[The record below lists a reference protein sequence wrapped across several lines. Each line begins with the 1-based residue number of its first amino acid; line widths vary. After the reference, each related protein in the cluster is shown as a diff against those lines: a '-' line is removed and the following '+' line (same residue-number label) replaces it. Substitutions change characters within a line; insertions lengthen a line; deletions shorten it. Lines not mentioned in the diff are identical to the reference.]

1 MDNEKLIMQI
11 TKIVS
16 LPSYITFEPLEN
28 IALLLQNR
36 QVAVLV
42 DENTKKNCYPIL
54 EAIFE
59 SAKLPKPL
67 LIEIPAGEIHKT
79 LETCTHIWYELTQNH
94 FDRKSILLNLGGGVI
109 GDMGGFCAATYK
121 RGIDF
126 IQIPTT
132 LLSQVDASV
141 GGKLGIDFNGFKNHI
156 GLFQIPLKVWIHTP
170 FLKTVPQNEI
180 RSGFA
185 EVIKHTLIA
194 DKKEWKNSLI
204 NESNENNFE
213 NQSKNTSKNIFKND
227 TQNEFWDKIVAHSVA
242 LKAHITE
249 SDPTEKGIR
258 KILNFGH
265 TIGHAI
271 ESYFIEENKKDS
283 TKTVFLH
290 GEAIAL
296 GMIAESYFSAFLC
309 QNSNPNSSQSFISST
324 DFEKIKTYISTLFED
339 IIIEFRKSIK
349 QENVLQNIIK
359 WAKQDKKNA
368 QNTILTCALVETGKA
383 TFDIPISETQ
393 ILECLRNI

>member
-1 MDNEKLIMQI
+1 MIKQTN
-11 TKIVS
+11 S
-16 LPSYITFEPLEN
+16 LPTYITFEPLEK
-28 IALLLQNR
+28 IISLLQNK

-42 DENTKKNCYPIL
+42 DENTKRDCYPIL
-54 EAIFE
+54 DKVFE
-59 SAKLPKPL
+59 KAKLQKPL
-67 LIEIPAGEIHKT
+67 LIEIPSGETNKT

-94 FDRKSILLNLGGGVI
+94 FDRKAILINLGGGVI
-109 GDMGGFCAATYK
+109 GDMGGFCASTYK

-156 GLFQIPLKVWIHTP
+156 GIFQTPSKVWIHSP
-170 FLKTVPQNEI
+170 FLKTLPQNEM

-194 DKKEWKNSLI
+194 DKKAWQKLLDDKDIIKNS
-204 NESNENNFE
+204 FE
-213 NQSKNTSKNIFKND
+213 NQSEIDIKNELI
-227 TQNEFWDKIVAHSVA
+227 DKIVAHSVA
-242 LKAHITE
+242 LKAKVTE
-249 SDPTEKGIR
+249 ADPTEKGLR

-271 ESYFIEENKKDS
+271 ESYFIEENIKESKKGTI
-283 TKTVFLH
+283 TKPVFLH

-296 GMIAESYFSAFLC
+296 GMIAESYFSAYLC
-309 QNSNPNSSQSFISST
+309 KELYPHQTFISEN
-324 DFEKIKTYISTLFED
+324 DFVAIRNYINSIFED
-339 IIIEFRKSIK
+339 TIIDFRKAI
-349 QENVLQNIIK
+349 QTENTAQKITE

-368 QNTILTCALVETGKA
+368 QNTILTCALEEIGKA
-383 TFDIPISETQ
+383 TFDISISEIQ
-393 ILECLRNI
+393 ILECLKNI

>member
-1 MDNEKLIMQI
+1 MLNVS
-11 TKIVS
+11 TS
-16 LPSYITFEPLEN
+16 LPSYITFEALEK
-28 IALLLQNR
+28 ITSLLQNR

-42 DENTKKNCYPIL
+42 DENTKRDCYLIL
-54 EAIFE
+54 YKIFE
-59 SAKLPKPL
+59 NAKLPKPL
-67 LIEIPAGEIHKT
+67 LIEIQSGEINKT
-79 LETCTHIWYELTQNH
+79 LETCSHIWYELTQNQ
-94 FDRKSILLNLGGGVI
+94 FDRKAILLNLGGGVI
-109 GDMGGFCAATYK
+109 GDMGGFCASTYK

-156 GLFQIPLKVWIHTP
+156 GLFQTPSKVWIHTP
-170 FLKTVPQNEI
+170 FLQTVPQNEI

-194 DKKEWKNSLI
+194 DQKAWKDISEKNSV
-204 NESNENNFE
+204 N
-213 NQSKNTSKNIFKND
+213 KD
-227 TQNEFWDKIVAHSVA
+227 TLQLQNWNAIVAHSVA
-242 LKAHITE
+242 LKAQVTE
-249 SDPTEKGIR
+249 ADPTEKGLR

-271 ESYFIEENKKDS
+271 ESYFIEENKKDNTEHNTANT
-283 TKTVFLH
+283 TKIVFLH

-296 GMIAESYFSAFLC
+296 GMIAESYFSAYLC
-309 QNSNPNSSQSFISST
+309 KNEYPNQKFISET
-324 DFEKIKTYISTLFED
+324 DFEEIATYISSLFED
-339 IIIEFRKSIK
+339 VIIKFRKAI
-349 QENVLQNIIK
+349 QNKNTVQDILE

-368 QNTILTCALVETGKA
+368 QNTILTCALEEIGKA

-393 ILECLRNI
+393 FLKCLRQI